1 MTQTLP
7 SSLLITGRLACPW
20 SIQLSCSPGPEALN
34 WSLCTT
40 AYKEALMSVSWPR
53 SHFPDLDCH
62 IWAGFSE
69 CVQILSLVGMR
80 ELSEHVEFSTAQ
92 ARKWDALGRSLKC
105 WLFCKKKKNTLL
117 FNIQTRIW
125 CSLIK
130 FTLFLTPL
138 ILSLPLHHF
147 SLSTSCVL
155 SL

>member
-20 SIQLSCSPGPEALN
+20 SIQLSCSPGPETLN

-62 IWAGFSE
+62 IWAGFSK
-69 CVQILSLVGMR
+69 CVQILSLVGTR

-92 ARKWDALGRSLKC
+92 AESEHWAGASNVDS
-105 WLFCKKKKNTLL
+105 FVKKKNTLL

-125 CSLIK
+125 CILIK